1 MAKQTRKS
9 CVVGVRVTAAQ
20 HAQLTEDASRN
31 QRKLSAHLR
40 ALVISRT
47 PIFQEP
53 TVDTTRLLRVYE
65 KIGQDMNRV
74 AHQVNAGF
82 LRGVLS
88 EVKFKGW
95 INSLVS
101 VSALA
106 ASVEIALSLPKGS
119 APKAEPSAQETG
131 LKTQP
136 INFRLFADELEPFGP
151 LIAKSGG
158 TSSVFFRE
166 LIFNPS
172 PLFITAPVN
181 KRRLIFIGNKTSN
194 NITQLSYRIETALRR
209 GIVREDLYVKWLN
222 LLASIEAFMIAG
234 IAYGD

>member
-40 ALVISRT
+40 AVVLSRT
-47 PIFQEP
+47 PVFREP
-53 TVDTTRLLRVYE
+53 TVDTTRLLQVYE

-74 AHQVNAGF
+74 AHQVNLGF
-82 LRGVLS
+82 WHGVLS
-88 EVKFKGW
+88 EKKFKGW
-95 INSLVS
+95 INSLAS

-119 APKAEPSAQETG
+119 APPATEGVPEA

-158 TSSVFFRE
+158 SASVFFRE
-166 LIFNPS
+166 LIFNAS

-194 NITQLSYRIETALRR
+194 NITQLSYRIEAAFHR
-209 GIVREDLYVKWLN
+209 GIVREGLYEKWLY
-222 LLASIEAFMIAG
+222 LLAIIETFMIAG